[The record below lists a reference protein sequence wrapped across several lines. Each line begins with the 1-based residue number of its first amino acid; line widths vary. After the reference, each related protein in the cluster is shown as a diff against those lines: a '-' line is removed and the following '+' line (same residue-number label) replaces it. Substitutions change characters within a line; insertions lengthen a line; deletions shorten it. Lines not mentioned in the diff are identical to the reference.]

1 VVTLSVEVEEEVA
14 AVAGM
19 NLHTT
24 ITEEDEVAAAAATVL
39 EAILEVQ
46 TIMALPVAEVI
57 NKEEEEM
64 ESKATMVADEVVER
78 PLTIHVTEDIPV
90 AEEMAGHPMR
100 QALEVLL
107 LSKTVA
113 AVVVHA
119 EEVLQEMMG
128 TTQLDTTPANN
139 NNFITLALK

>member
-24 ITEEDEVAAAAATVL
+24 ITEEDEVAATVL
-39 EAILEVQ
+39 EVTLEVQ
-46 TIMALPVAEVI
+46 TIMALPVVEVI

-78 PLTIHVTEDIPV
+78 PLTIHETEDIPA
-90 AEEMAGHPMR
+90 AEEMAGHLMR
-100 QALEVLL
+100 QALEVPL

-119 EEVLQEMMG
+119 EEDLLEMMG
-128 TTQLDTTPANN
+128 TTQLDTIPANN

>member
-14 AVAGM
+14 VVAGM

-24 ITEEDEVAAAAATVL
+24 ITEEDEVAAATVL

-64 ESKATMVADEVVER
+64 ESKATMVVDEVVER

-119 EEVLQEMMG
+119 EEDLLEMMG
-128 TTQLDTTPANN
+128 TTQLDTIPANN